1 MLRDDRNELTQPLI
15 DNQVQKGDSEQ
26 GETDS
31 LSVNELTLVGLGA
44 IIGAGFF
51 LASSISIVNAG
62 PSVILGFL
70 LGGFLMWQVFSALA
84 EMSVANPTSG
94 SFRVY
99 AEEALGPY
107 FGYLS
112 GWMYWTAGVLVMSSE
127 VTASAIFTQWWLPK
141 VPLWVFAIVYSGLIV
156 AVNTMGV
163 KNFGK
168 IESFFSIIK
177 IIAIILFVVLGLLIL
192 GGFFTKPSGSGIQNY
207 YQHGGF
213 FPNGTLGLFSSM
225 LMILLSFGGVV
236 VTGMAASETRDP
248 SESIPRAIRR
258 IVLGL
263 LGLYVSA
270 LLVLL
275 ALVPWSQI
283 STEASPFT
291 IVFELVNFP
300 YAGSIMNFV
309 ILTAALST
317 MNAAMYAVIR
327 VLASLAEAE
336 EAPLFLKTRNEDGVP
351 IYALLV
357 SSAGLIIAIIMSFLL
372 PDKVYEYITS
382 AAGFIIFFNWIIIL
396 ASQIKYRPLLEENF
410 SDTLKFKMWG
420 YPYSSWGTIILV
432 AAILVFS
439 SFNPDQLIGLIGGL
453 IIISVLSIFYFI
465 RSYN

>member
-15 DNQVQKGDSEQ
+15 DDQMQKGDPEQ
-26 GETDS
+26 GETDN
-31 LSVNELTLVGLGA
+31 LSANELTLVGLGG

-62 PSVILGFL
+62 PSVIFGFL
-70 LGGFLMWQVFSALA
+70 LGGFIMWQVFSALA

-127 VTASAIFTQWWLPK
+127 VTASAIFTQWWFPK
-141 VPLWVFAIVYSGLIV
+141 VPLWVFAIIYSGLIV
-156 AVNTMGV
+156 IVNTMGV

-168 IESFFSIIK
+168 IESFFSVIK
-177 IIAIILFVVLGLLIL
+177 IIAIIIFVFLGILIL
-192 GGFFTKPSGSGIQNY
+192 GGLFIKPNGSGIQNY

-213 FPNGTLGLFSSM
+213 FPNGVLGLLSSM

-236 VTGMAASETRDP
+236 VTGMAASETKSP
-248 SESIPRAIRR
+248 SQSVPKAIKR
-258 IVLGL
+258 IVFSL
-263 LGLYVSA
+263 LILYVSA
-270 LLVLL
+270 LSVLL
-275 ALVPWSQI
+275 ALVPWNQI
-283 STEASPFT
+283 STDASPFT
-291 IVFELVNFP
+291 IVFRIVNFP

-327 VLASLAEAE
+327 VLASLADAK
-336 EAPLFLKTRNEDGVP
+336 EAPNFLRTRNEEGVP

-357 SSAGLIIAIIMSFLL
+357 SSAGLVIAIIMSFLL

-396 ASQIKYRPLLEENF
+396 TSQIKYRPLLEENF
-410 SDTLKFKMWG
+410 SDSLKFKMWG
-420 YPYSSWGTIILV
+420 YPYSSWITITLII
-432 AAILVFS
+432 AILFFS

-453 IIISVLSIFYFI
+453 IILFIISIFYFM
-465 RSYN
+465 RS